1 MTIEP
6 GKLRTCIESGAKAL
20 IVDAADMPMIADA
33 LEIADSCARADIES
47 CCTARGEGDDYRAWW
62 WDTSSTESEDDAMVA
77 QALRY
82 CEARG
87 LIERHPTDAPLVR
100 FKREAA

>member
-1 MTIEP
+1 MSINP
-6 GKLRTCIESGAKAL
+6 SKLRTCIEQGAKAL
-20 IVDAADMPMIADA
+20 IVDAADMPLLADA
-33 LEIADSCARADIES
+33 MEIADSCARADIES
-47 CCTARGEGDDYRAWW
+47 CCTARGDGDDYRNWW
-62 WDTSSTESEDDAMVA
+62 WDTSSADTEDETMIA

-100 FKREAA
+100 FKEPA